1 MEPEQLITAKHLTFS
16 APVRRTRR
24 SGFVLPSGNHCA
36 LLRGELSQ
44 QSTPKTRRQFSS
56 TRDPSG
62 RRRIRRKE
70 QLCLQPRRCW
80 GCFGR
85 SYPPC
90 LSARCEPPSAHPAVH
105 HSDRWIDRF
114 RFITAPFKRLKHR
127 APVCFCVGATSRLLI
142 ELMGYV
148 SWSGSAD
155 CAPQQDIYKIVS
167 AAFRRP
173 ARPFCQSLGR
183 WCYILL

>member
-1 MEPEQLITAKHLTFS
+1 MLFC
-16 APVRRTRR
+16 
-24 SGFVLPSGNHCA
+24 GGNFHNN
-36 LLRGELSQ
+36 LH
-44 QSTPKTRRQFSS
+44 PKPDGS
-56 TRDPSG
+56 
-62 RRRIRRKE
+62 
-70 QLCLQPRRCW
+70 
-80 GCFGR
+80 
-85 SYPPC
+85 
-90 LSARCEPPSAHPAVH
+90 SARRGILLEGEESGGKNNCACSRGVAGVVLVAVTPRVCQPGVNLRLLILPYATVI
-105 HSDRWIDRF
+105 DRWMDRF

-142 ELMGYV
+142 ELMGYI